1 MIFSFIR
8 FFFNLQFRAGCL
20 RWRIGHAFLGS
31 GDPSEVSEKQIIAI
45 LLCRLNN
52 SKKKKNYNR
61 TVEFD
66 DAVMMEMGKS

>member
-31 GDPSEVSEKQIIAI
+31 GDPSEVSEKHIIAI

-52 SKKKKNYNR
+52 SKKKKIP
-61 TVEFD
+61 VELLNL
-66 DAVMMEMGKS
+66 MTP